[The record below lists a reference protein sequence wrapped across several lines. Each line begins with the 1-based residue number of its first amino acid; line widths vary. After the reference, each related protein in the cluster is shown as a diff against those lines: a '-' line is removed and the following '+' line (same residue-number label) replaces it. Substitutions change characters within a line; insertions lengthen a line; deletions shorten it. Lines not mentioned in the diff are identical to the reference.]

1 MMIIL
6 LVIQI
11 KDRLEELF
19 GLSAKIMMTIV
30 LMMIMIDKYDKDDK
44 DDRPACE
51 TVWIA
56 AFGKLSARP
65 TGLQSLG
72 PRNP

>member
-1 MMIIL
+1 MID
-6 LVIQI
+6 
-11 KDRLEELF
+11 KDD
-19 GLSAKIMMTIV
+19 KDDKD
-30 LMMIMIDKYDKDDK
+30 DKYDKDDK

-65 TGLQSLG
+65 TGLQSSG

>member
-1 MMIIL
+1 MMIII

-11 KDRLEELF
+11 KDQLEELF
-19 GLSAKIMMTIV
+19 GLTAKIMMTIV
-30 LMMIMIDKYDKDDK
+30 LLIIMIDKDDK
-44 DDRPACE
+44 DNRPACG

-65 TGLQSLG
+65 RGLQSSG
-72 PRNP
+72 PLNP

>member
-1 MMIIL
+1 
-6 LVIQI
+6 
-11 KDRLEELF
+11 
-19 GLSAKIMMTIV
+19 
-30 LMMIMIDKYDKDDK
+30 MIDKDDKDDKDDKYDKDDKDDK

-65 TGLQSLG
+65 TGLQSSG
-72 PRNP
+72 RRNP

>member
-1 MMIIL
+1 MIN
-6 LVIQI
+6 
-11 KDRLEELF
+11 KDN
-19 GLSAKIMMTIV
+19 KD
-30 LMMIMIDKYDKDDK
+30 DKHDKDDK

-65 TGLQSLG
+65 TGLQSSG